1 MAESRWDPP
10 QYARYADERGRPFH
24 DLMGRVVSTEPR
36 VVVDLGC
43 GPGSLTLTLAERWP
57 DAHVVGVDHSPQML
71 TTARAQDPH
80 ERVEWVEGDLRT
92 WDPATLDAP
101 ADIVVTN
108 AALQWVPGHVA
119 LIERWV
125 AALRPGGWFA
135 MQVPDSDDAPSHA
148 LMREVAVGHPRAADL
163 APAVRRLQV
172 EPPEVYLH
180 RLAGLGCDV
189 DVWSTTYLHVLDP
202 EGRVE
207 DPVLEWVRGTALRPV
222 LDVLSD
228 EGEREAFLAAYR
240 MRLREAYPRTSAGVV
255 LPFRRTFAVAR
266 RRHER

>member
-1 MAESRWDPP
+1 MHTWDPD
-10 QYARYADERGRPFH
+10 RYLRFADERGRPF
-24 DLMGRVVSTEPR
+24 LELLARIGATRPR
-36 VVVDLGC
+36 TVVDLGC
-43 GPGSLTLTLAERWP
+43 GGGNLTRLLVDRWP
-57 DAHVVGVDHSPQML
+57 GADVIGVDASPEMVE
-71 TTARAQDPH
+71 RAGG
-80 ERVEWVEGDLRT
+80 VEGITAELGTIEDWAGAAAR
-92 WDPATLDAP
+92 PSAP
-101 ADIVVTN
+101 VDVVVTN

-135 MQVPDSDDAPSHA
+135 MQVPDNDDAPSHA

-228 EGEREAFLAAYR
+228 GDEREAFLAAYR

-266 RRHER
+266 RRHEQ